1 MLGINGDSMCKSHS
15 SVRHKVS
22 GILVSLLLLDL
33 LLSCTLFIWNLK
45 MEVMLPG
52 NVLKLVELSS
62 SWKTE

>member
-1 MLGINGDSMCKSHS
+1 MIGINGDSMCKSHT

-45 MEVMLPG
+45 
-52 NVLKLVELSS
+52 
-62 SWKTE
+62 WR